1 MFFLRFHSR
10 RDLAYGNAEE
20 LSARNM
26 RLPYESMA
34 ELVFSNVFSVSEYLL
49 RYCLGG
55 DSIICIV
62 KAGGIVCANV
72 INVCTAF
79 NTWLCNMVPTEEL
92 AARRDELSRAKSA
105 LYATRSRLENKLST
119 PKT

>member
-1 MFFLRFHSR
+1 MVMLKNCLRETCAYRMKVWQNLFLATY
-10 RDLAYGNAEE
+10 LAYQSISCAT
-20 LSARNM
+20 AW
-26 RLPYESMA
+26 
-34 ELVFSNVFSVSEYLL
+34 
-49 RYCLGG
+49 GG